1 MSPAQLSEDEVPQ
14 VSAMTDLLKDA
25 LIHAQTIKPAS
36 TIEPPLTKSH
46 FEAFITR
53 LPTIFPSPA
62 SGYISQGRDS
72 DKVRLYA
79 AVETAARKIF
89 SSMVVSHTYFV
100 VSSQT
105 AKGS

>member
-1 MSPAQLSEDEVPQ
+1 MPTATPSEDDVPQ
-14 VSAMTDLLKDA
+14 MSAMTELLEKV

-46 FEAFITR
+46 FNDFIDR
-53 LPTIFPSPA
+53 LSRIA
-62 SGYISQGRDS
+62 SSSVTDHTQQSRDS

-89 SSMVVSHTYFV
+89 SSVIVSRDHV
-100 VSSQT
+100 ALCPSIQLRQ
-105 AKGS
+105 